1 MKKKIISIISILAVS
16 VSALTTYAVNPDL
29 NAPENNPDTVA
40 ELAAENTIFAGVY
53 IGDNLGMYSPI
64 KQNNSSGLGNDLF
77 LTFDDCADEY
87 YEELLS
93 RGETHTP
100 VRVSVEM
107 PKEGEIYFGYI
118 SDNNG
123 YISEIPSE
131 DGKFSEELD
140 LYARGARVIIKY
152 VSGEKEYYTHIILK
166 DTPVTINEYDGA
178 VIYLSVSDGR
188 FKESFL
194 TSPEEYGKAVLNE
207 SCGAGISIDA
217 NEYWSQLWRVSG
229 AEGVSVGRVE
239 RMDDK
244 TLKLTLA
251 GSSDNKSKELFIAF
265 DREEY
270 MDDDYWYE
278 EFGVEDEADGT
289 LHFGM
294 YQLNSVGQVA
304 AMYSLDNSVKIYK
317 KSSGG
322 GGGSVRTTASPKPEV
337 TTQPQETAV
346 PEKKSIIVSTED
358 GRVKISVNSVPVVY
372 SENRPFIDENRRTR
386 LPIRA
391 VMETLGAE
399 VEWNEADKSV
409 KITYSGDEIILKI
422 GSNVLL
428 INGKERIM
436 DTSAVI
442 IKDSTY
448 IPLRAVAEALGME
461 VVWK

>member
-1 MKKKIISIISILAVS
+1 M
-16 VSALTTYAVNPDL
+16 
-29 NAPENNPDTVA
+29 
-40 ELAAENTIFAGVY
+40 
-53 IGDNLGMYSPI
+53 
-64 KQNNSSGLGNDLF
+64 
-77 LTFDDCADEY
+77 
-87 YEELLS
+87 
-93 RGETHTP
+93 R
-100 VRVSVEM
+100 
-107 PKEGEIYFGYI
+107 EGEGIAGSWEPLFV
-118 SDNNG
+118 
-123 YISEIPSE
+123 
-131 DGKFSEELD
+131 SEEEYKPYTVTLKAD
-140 LYARGARVIIKY
+140 KMIYAG
-152 VSGEKEYYTHIILK
+152 KE
-166 DTPVTINEYDGA
+166 DGA

-207 SCGAGISIDA
+207 SCGAGIPIDV

-251 GSSDNKSKELFIAF
+251 GSSDNKSKELSIAF

-289 LHFGM
+289 LHFGR
-294 YQLNSVGQVA
+294 YQLNTVGQVA
-304 AMYSLDNSVKIYK
+304 AMYSSDNSIKIYK

-322 GGGSVRTTASPKPEV
+322 GGGSVRTTPSPKPEVTAAPEV

-346 PEKKSIIVSTED
+346 PEKKSITVSTED
-358 GRVKISVNSVPVVY
+358 GRVKISVNGVPVVY
-372 SENRPFIDENRRTR
+372 SENEPFIDDNNRTQ

-409 KITYSGDEIILKI
+409 KITYGGDEIILKI

-436 DTSAVI
+436 VTSAVI

-448 IPLRAVAEALGME
+448 IPLRAVAEALRME